1 MKKFMFFVECLF
13 AGHAVQAQY
22 CCTVEG
28 ARMHYVNYEEVGQS
42 VSDEEITVKDVENDG
57 NTVKASYYDKIVTTK
72 IKNNTSYTL
81 FNWTY
86 DGTNTVCTED
96 LMYGP
101 YIDFDS
107 DPDRYDTAARLGLLE
122 RLKFKGDNSFSI
134 KDGAQAGENLPDR
147 KFQWIRN
154 MLKNEGTISGAS
166 YMGTELVHT
175 RAGKFN
181 CVKISYLKRTK
192 IVLKTTTVRV
202 NEWYAEGIGLVKSES
217 FNMDGEQ
224 EGKTLLVKVEKN

>member
-1 MKKFMFFVECLF
+1 M
-13 AGHAVQAQY
+13 
-22 CCTVEG
+22 
-28 ARMHYVNYEEVGQS
+28 
-42 VSDEEITVKDVENDG
+42 
-57 NTVKASYYDKIVTTK
+57 
-72 IKNNTSYTL
+72 
-81 FNWTY
+81 
-86 DGTNTVCTED
+86 
-96 LMYGP
+96 
-101 YIDFDS
+101 
-107 DPDRYDTAARLGLLE
+107 
-122 RLKFKGDNSFSI
+122 
-134 KDGAQAGENLPDR
+134 
-147 KFQWIRN
+147 
-154 MLKNEGTISGAS
+154 TISGAS